1 MKNSESQN
9 QIGTTF
15 TQIGRASRLN
25 WRTMQVLLIPEM
37 DHFQL
42 NNGPF
47 STQQWTIFVLT
58 MAHCLDGCQF
68 DSRLMRAGLE
78 AD

>member
-1 MKNSESQN
+1 
-9 QIGTTF
+9 
-15 TQIGRASRLN
+15 
-25 WRTMQVLLIPEM
+25 MQALLILTM
-37 DHFQL
+37 DHSQL

-47 STQQWTIFVLT
+47 LIQQWTIFVLT

-78 AD
+78 VD